1 MYVLAF
7 NVLFL
12 NLFNMLRAYQYWK
25 IQYLDST
32 KHTFTL
38 AFQYK
43 ILHFG
48 NRDEKIV
55 HVFMFVGI
63 AE

>member
-1 MYVLAF
+1 
-7 NVLFL
+7 
-12 NLFNMLRAYQYWK
+12 MLRAYQYWK